1 MSNNNQTLN
10 AATATPG
17 DGTTAPPAIPSPTM
31 TRYQQVADNFAK
43 ALDEVIQLIPDL
55 QIVHVSKTNF
65 VRSHANLPIPFLATA
80 VVAVDD
86 RPELNVLDKLDV
98 NVGRNKLQF
107 LDAFRPMS
115 DKVRT
120 FSANLDFTVA
130 SVRADLGASA
140 LQVYWIAKGIARSPE
155 GAAVAAHV
163 ANMKRD
169 LGRRGPKPSPKPGPV
184 TTAIQEAKAA

>member
-10 AATATPG
+10 AATPG
-17 DGTTAPPAIPSPTM
+17 DGTTAPPAIPSPTI

-86 RPELNVLDKLDV
+86 RPELKVLDKLDV

>member
-86 RPELNVLDKLDV
+86 RPELKVLDKLDV

-169 LGRRGPKPSPKPGPV
+169 LGRRGPKPSAAPKAPSPKPG
-184 TTAIQEAKAA
+184 